1 MEEIW
6 KTVAIIPRSVI
17 SLILLFI
24 VTKIIGKKQVSEL
37 SLFDYVIGISIGNFA
52 AEMIINTD
60 VPFTYGIIALFV
72 FGIMALLVSKVTMK
86 NITLRRILIGKPN
99 ILVERGQLLEDN
111 FRKTKYDIHDFLE
124 QCRISGY
131 FDVSQIEY
139 AVVEANGK
147 LSILPKAEYQPVTP
161 KDMNLKV
168 DPVRLVANLIVD
180 GRVMKNALEY
190 MHKDEQWLQKELKV
204 KGYTSYE
211 NILLATLDV
220 QEKLIVYEKNLQKQ
234 AIDVLE

>member
-6 KTVAIIPRSVI
+6 KTVAIVPRSVI

-24 VTKIIGKKQVSEL
+24 VTKIIGKKQESEL
-37 SLFDYVIGISIGNFA
+37 SFFDYVIGISIGNFA

-60 VPFTYGIIALFV
+60 VPFIYGIVALFV

-161 KDMNLKV
+161 KDMSLKV

>member
-6 KTVAIIPRSVI
+6 KTVAIVPRSVI

-60 VPFTYGIIALFV
+60 VPFIYGIVALFV

-161 KDMNLKV
+161 KDMSLKV

-220 QEKLIVYEKNLQKQ
+220 QEKLIVYEKNLQKE

>member
-6 KTVAIIPRSVI
+6 KTVAIVPRSVI

-131 FDVSQIEY
+131 FDVLQIEY

-220 QEKLIVYEKNLQKQ
+220 QEKLIVYEKKLQKQ

>member
-6 KTVAIIPRSVI
+6 KTVAIVPRSVI

-220 QEKLIVYEKNLQKQ
+220 QEKLIVYEKNLQKE

>member
-6 KTVAIIPRSVI
+6 KTVAIVPRSVI

-52 AEMIINTD
+52 AEMIINPD

-124 QCRISGY
+124 QCRSSGY

-220 QEKLIVYEKNLQKQ
+220 QEKLIVYEKNLQKE